1 MKIKSKE
8 SKTKR
13 LNKDNYSL
21 SESQLS
27 SVDSVSNMNALFE
40 GKKHISSWRE
50 AERPKQQKKSV
61 PIKSVNPFVKYSK

>member
-40 GKKHISSWRE
+40 GKKHISS
-50 AERPKQQKKSV
+50 
-61 PIKSVNPFVKYSK
+61 